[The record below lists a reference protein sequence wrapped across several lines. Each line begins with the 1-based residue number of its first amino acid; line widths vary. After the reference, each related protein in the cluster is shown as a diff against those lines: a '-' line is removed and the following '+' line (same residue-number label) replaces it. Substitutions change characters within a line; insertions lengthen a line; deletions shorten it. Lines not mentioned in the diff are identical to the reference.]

1 MGSRAN
7 AYLELS
13 VFIAQYEEYT
23 QSLIE
28 HLSERKVGHW
38 DLHVRELTAKALN
51 RLASV
56 APCYLAEN
64 VMPKLLKNIESSEDL
79 YLKHG
84 SILAIGEL
92 SLGLSNEAQRRGK
105 NLTEY
110 FGESYQ
116 IYLALVDG
124 VFQVN
129 KMRDLIF
136 RLVSYLISPN
146 SNSMSY
152 QTLNSPLFK
161 Q

>member
-13 VFIAQYEEYT
+13 VYIAQYEEYT
-23 QSLIE
+23 QSLID

-64 VMPKLLKNIESSEDL
+64 VMPQLLKNIESSEDL

-92 SLGLSNEAQRRGK
+92 SLGLSNEAQKTGK
-105 NLTEY
+105 DLTEY
-110 FGESYQ
+110 FGEYCQ
-116 IYLALVDG
+116 INFYFKRTFILLKLKYLFVLGMCYA
-124 VFQVN
+124 
-129 KMRDLIF
+129 
-136 RLVSYLISPN
+136 
-146 SNSMSY
+146 
-152 QTLNSPLFK
+152 
-161 Q
+161 